1 MYHFSRSIYRELAPS
16 IRARDIQGRDCGE
29 ADAAAH
35 HQVLMAC
42 EETIKRLASDRR
54 YFAKP
59 TKTLFTDI
67 RDHFALN
74 HQVRVYMI
82 IERHMELIVEYIE
95 SLPDELT
102 LDGQPRQCPAST
114 RKGTPCQREPRPGLE
129 YCPSH
134 RHLEEVVEIPEELV
148 AAA

>member
-16 IRARDIQGRDCGE
+16 IRAKDIQGRDIG
-29 ADAAAH
+29 AAGAAAH
-35 HQVLMAC
+35 HEVLKAC
-42 EETIKRLASDRR
+42 EATIRRLASDRR

-74 HQVRVYMI
+74 DQVRVHMI
-82 IERHMELIVEYIE
+82 IERHMELLVDYIE
-95 SLPDELT
+95 SLPNELT
-102 LDGQPRQCPAST
+102 LDGQPRQCPANT
-114 RKGTPCQREPRPGLE
+114 RKGTPCQREPRSGKD

-134 RHLEEVVEIPEELV
+134 RHLEEVVEIPEELP